1 MKKIA
6 VVLLLSAIAAP
17 AFSANE
23 GYYAGINVG
32 RSNTDSNIGA
42 TVLTKTNDT
51 SYGVLLGY
59 QFNQNF
65 AVEAQYTDLG
75 NFEATPV
82 TGKNDVFALSVVGIV
97 PLANAFSLYA
107 KLGYADTRSSLS
119 NNFAPSSGKNRSDVT
134 YGVGAEYDVTPAVG
148 LRLGWDQYGAA
159 LTDGSGNTQNY
170 KVSNWNLGAIF
181 KF

>member
-1 MKKIA
+1 MKKVA
-6 VVLLLSAIAAP
+6 AALLLSVIAAP
-17 AFSANE
+17 AFSADE

-32 RSNTDSNIGA
+32 RSKTDSNIGA
-42 TVLTKTNDT
+42 DVVTKTNDT

-59 QFNQNF
+59 QFNPNF

-75 NFEATPV
+75 KFEATNF
-82 TGKNDVFALSVVGIV
+82 TGKNDVFALSLVGIV
-97 PLANAFSLYA
+97 PLANAFSLYG

-119 NNFAPSSGKNRSDVT
+119 NNVAYSSGKNRSDVT
-134 YGVGAEYDVTPAVG
+134 YGVGVEYDVTPAVG
-148 LRLGWDQYGAA
+148 VRLGWDQYRAA
-159 LTDGSGNTQNY
+159 LNDEAGNTQNF